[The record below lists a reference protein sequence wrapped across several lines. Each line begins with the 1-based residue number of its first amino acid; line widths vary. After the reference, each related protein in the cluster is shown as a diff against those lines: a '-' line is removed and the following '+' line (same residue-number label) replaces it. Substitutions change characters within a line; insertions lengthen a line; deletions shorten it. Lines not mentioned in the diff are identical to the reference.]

1 MSKHVSHTVGLD
13 IGTSRVTCIIGE
25 PGEGGLIDIVG
36 IGETE
41 ARGLR
46 KGVVVDPESV
56 VESITRAVEEA
67 ERMSGLE
74 AEEVAINLSGSH
86 IMSFNGQAIVAVSG
100 RERELHYENGHGNGG
115 GRRAGHNNHAPIIV
129 AGRDREITQDDVRRA
144 IESASAIQLP
154 AGREIVD
161 RLPQEFIVDDQD
173 GINDPV
179 GMIGAR
185 LAVKVHIVTSPI
197 TARQNVINGV
207 NRSGL
212 MVGEMV
218 LEQLAAAEATLTDDD
233 KEFGAALVDIGAETT
248 GLVIY
253 QRGAVQHTAVFA
265 LGGSHFTNDIAFG
278 LRTPI
283 PEAEKIKRAAGC
295 AASLCLSEGQRG
307 ELIEVPSVGG
317 RPPRQLSRQI
327 LCDILQPRA
336 EEVLSQVA
344 DEIRES
350 GWEGQL
356 SSGIVLTG
364 GGALLNGMVEVA
376 EQVFD
381 AAVRVGYPE
390 RDRFGGLIEDI
401 QGPSWAAAT
410 GLCLM
415 AQRAKTAEMRAS
427 ATRVPQAGGLGA
439 LVSKFRH
446 RFGSIF

>member
-1 MSKHVSHTVGLD
+1 MAKNATHTVGLD
-13 IGTSRVTCIIGE
+13 VGTSRITCIIGE
-25 PGEGGLIDIVG
+25 PGEGGLIEVVG
-36 IGETE
+36 IGESE
-41 ARGLR
+41 AKGLR
-46 KGVVVDPESV
+46 MGVVVDPEAA

-100 RERELHYENGHGNGG
+100 REREAAHENGHRSRNGYG
-115 GRRAGHNNHAPIIV
+115 PPVIV

-144 IESASAIQLP
+144 IESASAIQLA

-185 LAVKVHIVTSPI
+185 LAVKVHIVTSPV
-197 TARQNVINGV
+197 TARQNVINAV
-207 NRSGL
+207 NRAGL
-212 MVGEMV
+212 VVGEMV
-218 LEQLAAAEATLTDDD
+218 LEQLAAAEASLTDDD

-283 PEAEKIKRAAGC
+283 PEAEKIKRNVGC
-295 AASLCLSEGQRG
+295 ACALSLSESERG
-307 ELIEVPSVGG
+307 ELVDVPSVGG

-336 EEVLSQVA
+336 EEVLSHVA
-344 DEIRES
+344 DEIREA

-356 SSGIVLTG
+356 SSGVVLTG
-364 GGALLNGMVEVA
+364 GGALLDGMVEIA

-381 AAVRVGYPE
+381 APVRLGYPE
-390 RDRFGGLIEDI
+390 RDRFGGLVEDI
-401 QGPSWAAAT
+401 QSPAWAAAS

-415 AQRAKTAEMRAS
+415 AQRAKSAEMRAS
-427 ATRVPQAGGLGA
+427 LARAHASGGLGA
-439 LVSKFRH
+439 LVSKFRN
-446 RFGSIF
+446 RFGGIF

>member
-1 MSKHVSHTVGLD
+1 MTKLVSHTVGLD

-25 PGEGGLIDIVG
+25 PAEGGAVNIVG
-36 IGETE
+36 IGEAE
-41 ARGLR
+41 SRGLR
-46 KGVVVDPESV
+46 KGVVVDPEAA
-56 VESITRAVEEA
+56 VESVTRAVEEA

-100 RERELHYENGHGNGG
+100 REREPSHGNGHGNGT
-115 GRRAGHNNHAPIIV
+115 RRGHHTMTVV
-129 AGRDREITQDDVRRA
+129 AGRDREITHDDVRRA

-185 LAVKVHIVTSPI
+185 LAVKVHIVTSPV
-197 TARQNVINGV
+197 TARQNVINSV
-207 NRSGL
+207 NRAGL
-212 MVGEMV
+212 VVGEMV

-248 GLVIY
+248 GLIIY

-283 PEAEKIKRAAGC
+283 PEAEKIKRTVGC
-295 AASLCLSEGQRG
+295 ACSSSLSEMERG
-307 ELIEVPSVGG
+307 ELVDVPSVGG

-336 EEVLSQVA
+336 EEVLSHVA
-344 DEIRES
+344 DEIREA
-350 GWEGQL
+350 GWERQL
-356 SSGIVLTG
+356 SSGVVLTG
-364 GGALLNGMVEVA
+364 GGALLHGMTEIA

-381 AAVRVGYPE
+381 APVRIGYPE

-401 QGPSWAAAT
+401 QSPAWTAAAGLALLAHRTQAAEIRT
-410 GLCLM
+410 G
-415 AQRAKTAEMRAS
+415 
-427 ATRVPQAGGLGA
+427 
-439 LVSKFRH
+439 VSRRGSTGKLTHFVSRFKN

>member
-1 MSKHVSHTVGLD
+1 MSRNVSHTAGLD

-25 PGEGGLIDIVG
+25 PGDGGLVSIIG
-36 IGETE
+36 IGEAE

-46 KGVVVDPESV
+46 KGVVVDPV
-56 VESITRAVEEA
+56 AAVESITQAVEEA
-67 ERMSGLE
+67 ERMSGVE

-86 IMSFNGQAIVAVSG
+86 ITSSNGQAIVAVSG
-100 RERELHYENGHGNGG
+100 RERELHPETNGHG
-115 GRRAGHNNHAPIIV
+115 RRGHSSSLTV
-129 AGRDREITQDDVRRA
+129 VGRDREITHDDVRRA
-144 IESASAIQLP
+144 IESASTIPLP

-185 LAVKVHIVTSPI
+185 LAVKVHIVTSPV
-197 TARQNVINGV
+197 TARQNVINAV
-207 NRSGL
+207 NRAGL
-212 MVGEMV
+212 VVGEMV

-233 KEFGAALVDIGAETT
+233 KEFGAALVDVGAETT
-248 GLVIY
+248 GLIIY

-283 PEAEKIKRAAGC
+283 PEAEKIKRSVGC
-295 AASLCLSEGQRG
+295 ASSFNLTEMERG
-307 ELIEVPSVGG
+307 ELVEVPSVGG

-336 EEVLSQVA
+336 EEVLSHVA
-344 DEIRES
+344 DEIREA

-356 SSGIVLTG
+356 SSGVVLTG
-364 GGALLNGMVEVA
+364 GGALMNGMVEIA

-381 AAVRVGYPE
+381 APVRLGYPE
-390 RDRFGGLIEDI
+390 RDRFGGLVEDV
-401 QGPSWAAAT
+401 QSPAWAAAA

-415 AQRAKTAEMRAS
+415 AQRAKSAEMRAS
-427 ATRVPQAGGLGA
+427 AAQRGTTGGLGA
-439 LVSKFRH
+439 LVSKFRN
-446 RFGSIF
+446 RFGGIF

>member
-1 MSKHVSHTVGLD
+1 MAKHLSHTVGLD
-13 IGTSRVTCIIGE
+13 VGTSRVTCIIGE
-25 PGEGGLIDIVG
+25 PGDGGLVDIIG
-36 IGETE
+36 IGESE

-46 KGVVVDPESV
+46 KGVVVDPEAA

-67 ERMSGLE
+67 ERMSGVE
-74 AEEVAINLSGSH
+74 AEEVSINLSGSH
-86 IMSFNGQAIVAVSG
+86 IMSFNGQAVVAVSG
-100 RERELHYENGHGNGG
+100 REREAPSDNGHGRRSNHHGG
-115 GRRAGHNNHAPIIV
+115 VHSSLSV
-129 AGRDREITQDDVRRA
+129 VSRDREITPDDVRRA

-161 RLPQEFIVDDQD
+161 RLPQEFVVDDQD

-185 LAVKVHIVTSPI
+185 LAVKVHIVTSPV
-197 TARQNVINGV
+197 TARQNVINSV
-207 NRSGL
+207 NRAGL
-212 MVGEMV
+212 VVGEMV
-218 LEQLAAAEATLTDDD
+218 LEQLAAAEAALTDDD
-233 KEFGAALVDIGAETT
+233 KEFGSALVDIGAETT

-283 PEAEKIKRAAGC
+283 PEAEKIKRAVGC
-295 AASLCLSEGQRG
+295 ACALSLSEAERA
-307 ELIEVPSVGG
+307 EMVEVPSVGG

-336 EEVLSQVA
+336 EEVLSHVA
-344 DEIRES
+344 DEIREA

-356 SSGIVLTG
+356 SSGVVLTG
-364 GGALLNGMVEVA
+364 GGSLMNGMTEIA

-381 AAVRVGYPE
+381 APVRPGYPE
-390 RDRFGGLIEDI
+390 RDRFGGLVEDV
-401 QGPSWAAAT
+401 QSPAWAAAA

-415 AQRAKTAEMRAS
+415 AQRAKSAEMRAS
-427 ATRVPQAGGLGA
+427 AARAQSAGGLGA
-439 LVSKFRH
+439 LVSKFRN
-446 RFGSIF
+446 RFGGIF

>member
-1 MSKHVSHTVGLD
+1 MAKNATHTVGLD
-13 IGTSRVTCIIGE
+13 VGTSRITCIIGE
-25 PGEGGLIDIVG
+25 PGEGGLIEVVG
-36 IGETE
+36 IGESE
-41 ARGLR
+41 AKGLR
-46 KGVVVDPESV
+46 KGVVVDPEAA

-100 RERELHYENGHGNGG
+100 REREAAHENGHRSRNGYG
-115 GRRAGHNNHAPIIV
+115 PPVIV

-144 IESASAIQLP
+144 IESASAIQLA

-185 LAVKVHIVTSPI
+185 LAVKVHIVTSPV
-197 TARQNVINGV
+197 TARQNVINAV
-207 NRSGL
+207 NRAGL
-212 MVGEMV
+212 VVGEMV
-218 LEQLAAAEATLTDDD
+218 LEQLAAAEASLTDDD

-283 PEAEKIKRAAGC
+283 PEAEKIKRNVGC
-295 AASLCLSEGQRG
+295 ACALSLSESERG
-307 ELIEVPSVGG
+307 ELVDVPSVGG

-336 EEVLSQVA
+336 EEVLSHVA
-344 DEIRES
+344 DEIREA

-356 SSGIVLTG
+356 SSGVVLTG
-364 GGALLNGMVEVA
+364 GGALLDGMVEIA

-381 AAVRVGYPE
+381 APVRLGYPE
-390 RDRFGGLIEDI
+390 RDRFGGLVEDI
-401 QGPSWAAAT
+401 QSPAWAAAS

-415 AQRAKTAEMRAS
+415 APRAKSAEMRAS
-427 ATRVPQAGGLGA
+427 LARAHASGGLGA
-439 LVSKFRH
+439 LVSKFRN
-446 RFGSIF
+446 RFGGIF

>member
-1 MSKHVSHTVGLD
+1 MSRNVTHTAGID

-25 PGEGGLIDIVG
+25 PGDGGHVSIIG
-36 IGETE
+36 IGEAE

-46 KGVVVDPESV
+46 KGVVVDPV
-56 VESITRAVEEA
+56 AAVESITQAVEEA
-67 ERMSGLE
+67 ERMSGVE
-74 AEEVAINLSGSH
+74 AEDVAINLSGSH
-86 IMSFNGQAIVAVSG
+86 IMSFNGQAVVAVSG
-100 RERELHYENGHGNGG
+100 REREIPHDNGHSRRGQHGN
-115 GRRAGHNNHAPIIV
+115 HSTLTV
-129 AGRDREITQDDVRRA
+129 AGRDREITPDDVRRA

-185 LAVKVHIVTSPI
+185 LAVKVHIVTSPV
-197 TARQNVINGV
+197 TARQNVINAV
-207 NRSGL
+207 NRAGL
-212 MVGEMV
+212 VVGEMV

-248 GLVIY
+248 GLIIY

-283 PEAEKIKRAAGC
+283 PEAEKIKRAVGC
-295 AASLCLSEGQRG
+295 ACSLSLTEMERG
-307 ELIEVPSVGG
+307 ELVEVPSVGG

-336 EEVLSQVA
+336 EEVLTHVA
-344 DEIRES
+344 EEIREA

-356 SSGIVLTG
+356 SSGVVLTG
-364 GGALLNGMVEVA
+364 GGALMNGMVEIA

-381 AAVRVGYPE
+381 APVRLGYPE
-390 RDRFGGLIEDI
+390 RDRFGGLVEDV
-401 QGPSWAAAT
+401 QSPAWAAAA

-415 AQRAKTAEMRAS
+415 AQRAKSAEMRAS
-427 ATRVPQAGGLGA
+427 AAQRATAGGLGA
-439 LVSKFRH
+439 LVSKFRN
-446 RFGSIF
+446 RFGGIF

>member
-1 MSKHVSHTVGLD
+1 MSKNMSHTAGLD

-25 PGEGGLIDIVG
+25 PGDGGHVSI
-36 IGETE
+36 IGLGEAE

-46 KGVVVDPESV
+46 KGVVVDPV
-56 VESITRAVEEA
+56 AAVESITQAVEEA
-67 ERMSGLE
+67 ERMGGVE

-86 IMSFNGQAIVAVSG
+86 IMSFNGQAVVAVSG
-100 RERELHYENGHGNGG
+100 REREIQYEGNGHNGHG
-115 GRRAGHNNHAPIIV
+115 RRSHYGNSAPLTV
-129 AGRDREITQDDVRRA
+129 AGRDREITPDDVRRA

-185 LAVKVHIVTSPI
+185 LAVKVHIVTSPV
-197 TARQNVINGV
+197 TARQNVINAV
-207 NRSGL
+207 NRAGL
-212 MVGEMV
+212 VVGEMV

-248 GLVIY
+248 GLIIY

-283 PEAEKIKRAAGC
+283 PEAEKIKRNVGC
-295 AASLCLSEGQRG
+295 ASSLNLTEMERG
-307 ELIEVPSVGG
+307 ELVEVPSVGG

-336 EEVLSQVA
+336 EEVLTHVA
-344 DEIRES
+344 DEIREA

-356 SSGIVLTG
+356 SSGVVLTG
-364 GGALLNGMVEVA
+364 GGSLMNGMVEIA

-381 AAVRVGYPE
+381 APVRLGYPE
-390 RDRFGGLIEDI
+390 RDRFGGLVEDI
-401 QGPSWAAAT
+401 QSPAWAAAA

-415 AQRAKTAEMRAS
+415 AQRAKSAELRAS
-427 ATRVPQAGGLGA
+427 ASQRGTTGGLGA
-439 LVSKFRH
+439 LVSKFRN
-446 RFGSIF
+446 RFGGIF

>member
-1 MSKHVSHTVGLD
+1 MVKQVSHTVGLD

-25 PGEGGLIDIVG
+25 PGDGGLVDIVG
-36 IGETE
+36 IGESE

-46 KGVVVDPESV
+46 KGVVVDPEAA

-74 AEEVAINLSGSH
+74 AEEVSVNLSGSH

-100 RERELHYENGHGNGG
+100 REREAVQDNGHG
-115 GRRAGHNNHAPIIV
+115 RRSHYGSGALTV
-129 AGRDREITQDDVRRA
+129 AGRDREITPDDVRRA
-144 IESASAIQLP
+144 VESASAIQLP

-185 LAVKVHIVTSPI
+185 LAVKVHIVTSPV
-197 TARQNVINGV
+197 TARQNVINAV
-207 NRSGL
+207 NRAGL
-212 MVGEMV
+212 VVSEMV
-218 LEQLAAAEATLTDDD
+218 LEQLAAAEAALTDDD
-233 KEFGAALVDIGAETT
+233 KEFGSALVDIGAETT
-248 GLVIY
+248 GLIIL

-283 PEAEKIKRAAGC
+283 PEAEKIKRGAGC
-295 AASLCLSEGQRG
+295 ACSLSLSDAERS
-307 ELIEVPSVGG
+307 ELVEVPSVGG

-336 EEVLSQVA
+336 EEVLSHVA
-344 DEIRES
+344 DEIREA

-356 SSGIVLTG
+356 SSGVVLTG
-364 GGALLNGMVEVA
+364 GGSLLDGMVEIA

-381 AAVRVGYPE
+381 APVRLGYPE
-390 RDRFGGLIEDI
+390 RDRFGGLVEDV
-401 QGPSWAAAT
+401 QSPMWAAAT
-410 GLCLM
+410 GLCLT
-415 AQRAKTAEMRAS
+415 AQRARSAEMRAS
-427 ATRVPQAGGLGA
+427 AARAQGAGGIGA
-439 LVSKFRH
+439 LVSKFRN
-446 RFGSIF
+446 RFGGIF

>member
-1 MSKHVSHTVGLD
+1 MLRNVSHIAGLD

-25 PGEGGLIDIVG
+25 PGDGGLVSIIG
-36 IGETE
+36 IGEAE

-46 KGVVVDPESV
+46 KGVVVDPV
-56 VESITRAVEEA
+56 AAVESITQAVEEA
-67 ERMSGLE
+67 ERMSGVE

-86 IMSFNGQAIVAVSG
+86 ITSSNGQAIVAVSG
-100 RERELHYENGHGNGG
+100 REREPQHEGNGNGHG
-115 GRRAGHNNHAPIIV
+115 RRGNTSSLTV
-129 AGRDREITQDDVRRA
+129 VGRDREITHDDVRRA
-144 IESASAIQLP
+144 IESASTIPLP

-185 LAVKVHIVTSPI
+185 LAVKVHIVTSPV
-197 TARQNVINGV
+197 TARQNVINAV
-207 NRSGL
+207 NRAGL
-212 MVGEMV
+212 VVGEMV

-248 GLVIY
+248 GLIIY

-283 PEAEKIKRAAGC
+283 PEAEKIKRNVGC
-295 AASLCLSEGQRG
+295 ASSHSLSESERG
-307 ELIEVPSVGG
+307 ELVEVPSVGG

-336 EEVLSQVA
+336 EEVLSHVA

-356 SSGIVLTG
+356 SSGVVLTG
-364 GGALLNGMVEVA
+364 GGSLLDGMVEIA

-381 AAVRVGYPE
+381 APVRLGYPE
-390 RDRFGGLIEDI
+390 RDRFGGLVEDV
-401 QGPSWAAAT
+401 QSPAWAAAA

-415 AQRAKTAEMRAS
+415 AQRAKSAEMRAT
-427 ATRVPQAGGLGA
+427 AQQRANAGGLGA
-439 LVSKFRH
+439 LVSKFRN
-446 RFGSIF
+446 RFGGIF